1 MVPFARF
8 MLVAAAMIICVAAC
22 GGTGTGPADGSGHTT
37 AAPRAPGDNA
47 SQTACAGSRD
57 QFTGLQTSNA
67 GAAYDQVVFYFAGAV
82 PAYSTGYVPATD
94 GQQAGTSAALAG
106 QAYLRV
112 VFHGA
117 GARCRPSGALPRPAA
132 KTPFYQTLL
141 MASPA
146 NDAGT
151 DLVYGIG
158 LAGRG
163 GYRAYLG
170 PSELVINFSRVTLP
184 RFPGIWDITSWP
196 GYWRAQYAWA
206 SGRPAGDGQRGR
218 GRADLGRQRPVEP
231 APGHRADR
239 REHLH
244 PHRAGRGHAG
254 GHRLRHLPGRRSRP
268 VGHHPRDLRDSA
280 AHLTAPGRTRGG
292 TARAGGREAARP
304 GGRGGQASGPVSWA
318 RAKAASMVFS
328 AASRLCQ
335 PRTSLL
341 LPGSTSL

>member
-1 MVPFARF
+1 MNPMVPFARF
-8 MLVAAAMIICVAAC
+8 MLVAAMIICVAAC
-22 GGTGTGPADGSGHTT
+22 EGTGTGPDGGSGHTT
-37 AAPRAPGDNA
+37 AAPRASGDNA
-47 SQTACAGSRD
+47 GQTACAGSRD

-94 GQQAGTSAALAG
+94 GQQAGTPAALAG
-106 QAYLRV
+106 QAYLRI

-117 GARCRPSGALPRPAA
+117 GARCRPSRALPRPAA

-206 SGRPAGDGQRGR
+206 SGRQPGMDNADEVVQTWAASGRWNPLPAIEQTG
-218 GRADLGRQRPVEP
+218 A
-231 APGHRADR
+231 
-239 REHLH
+239 
-244 PHRAGRGHAG
+244 
-254 GHRLRHLPGRRSRP
+254 STFT
-268 VGHHPRDLRDSA
+268 
-280 AHLTAPGRTRGG
+280 LTAPGAG
-292 TARAGGREAARP
+292 TLVGTVSGTCPVAVP
-304 GGRGGQASGPVSWA
+304 GPWVITHVTYATPPPA
-318 RAKAASMVFS
+318 
-328 AASRLCQ
+328 
-335 PRTSLL
+335 
-341 LPGSTSL
+341 